1 MTGAP
6 EKVVAY
12 ARVSTAEQA
21 DGMSLDAQLR
31 SIRAYAEQ
39 RSLAI
44 IAEFIERGASATDD
58 TRPEF
63 QRMIEALLSP
73 ANEAGAVV
81 VIHTSRFMR
90 DVELARRYKR
100 ELRKHGV
107 RVLAVQQ
114 ELADDAN
121 GELMEGVYE
130 LFDQHESRIIGARTR
145 AAMKENIRQGYFNG
159 TKPPFGFT
167 VERVTSPSGKPK
179 RRLVPDAAEVP
190 VVRQVFE
197 LYVAGRGAKAVAR
210 ALNERDVAYRDLK
223 WNRDRVLGVIEDT
236 VAVGRYV
243 WGRVDGRTRAKRAS
257 AEHVA
262 TSVPAL
268 IEPELFE
275 AAQQVRR
282 QRDPVKS
289 ERRWSPSTQLLGGLL
304 RCGKCGE
311 SYQLETSGKR
321 DKAGAATH
329 RYYNCRTA
337 CRAGREACRG
347 FRVRQEQLD
356 RAVLRHLGDEV
367 FTEERCRA
375 ILRDVISSE
384 SDLRQRLAG
393 CRRDLES
400 RRADLDG
407 RIARWCD
414 AFEQGGDLAALGV
427 DRLRTLREERADVER
442 QLSTTAV
449 EAPAPLPPYLFK
461 PEVVERFRKR
471 LKATL
476 RDPETG
482 VAREYLRRLVDRI
495 VITDGDVVV
504 EGRGSAAAALMAES
518 RGGRAVSTTATKVRT
533 HVVGWRPRY
542 DSNVRPTV

>member
-1 MTGAP
+1 MTNHV

-12 ARVSTAEQA
+12 VRVSTAEQA

-31 SIRAYAEQ
+31 AIRAYAEQ
-39 RSLAI
+39 RNLAI
-44 IAEFIERGASATDD
+44 VAEFVERGASATDD

-159 TKPPFGFT
+159 TKPPFGFA
-167 VERVTSPSGKPK
+167 VERVTSPSGKAK
-179 RRLVPDAAEVP
+179 RRLVAEP
-190 VVRQVFE
+190 QEARLVREVFS
-197 LYVAGRGAKAVAR
+197 LYLAGSGAKAVAR
-210 ALNERDVAYRDLK
+210 SLNQRGILYRGLS
-223 WNRDRVLGVIEDT
+223 WNRDRVLGVIDDT
-236 VAVGRYV
+236 AAIGRYV

-257 AEHVA
+257 TEHVVTA
-262 TSVPAL
+262 VPAL
-268 IEPELFE
+268 IESELFDG
-275 AAQQVRR
+275 AQKVRR

-289 ERRWSPSTQLLGGLL
+289 ERRPSASTQLLGGLL

-311 SYQLETSGKR
+311 TYQLETSGKR
-321 DKAGAATH
+321 NRAGQALH

-347 FRVRQEQLD
+347 FRVRTDVLD
-356 RAVLRHLGDEV
+356 HAVLNHLGDEL

-375 ILRDVISSE
+375 ILLDVTTSE
-384 SDLRQRLAG
+384 SELRQRLAE
-393 CRRDLES
+393 RRRELET

-407 RIARWCD
+407 RITRWCE
-414 AFEQGGDLAALGV
+414 AFEQGGDLAAIGV
-427 DRLRTLREERADVER
+427 DRLRALREEREDVER

-461 PEVVERFRKR
+461 PEAVERFRKR
-471 LKATL
+471 LKVTL

-495 VITDGDVVV
+495 VISDGDVVV
-504 EGRGSAAAALMAES
+504 EGKASAATALMAES
-518 RGGRAVSTTATKVRT
+518 RGGPAVSTTATKVRT

>member
-1 MTGAP
+1 MTNHA

-12 ARVSTAEQA
+12 VRVSTAEQA
-21 DGMSLDAQLR
+21 DGMSLGAQLR
-31 SIRAYAEQ
+31 AIRGYAEQ
-39 RSLAI
+39 RSLTI
-44 IAEFIERGASATDD
+44 VSEFIERGASATDD
-58 TRPEF
+58 SRPEF

-73 ANEAGAVV
+73 ANEARAVI

-159 TKPPFGFT
+159 TKPPYGFA

-179 RRLVPDAAEVP
+179 RRLVPDAEEARIVREV
-190 VVRQVFE
+190 FN
-197 LYVAGRGAKAVAR
+197 LYLAGSGAKAVAR
-210 ALNERDVAYRDLK
+210 SLNQRGIPYRGLS
-223 WNRDRVLGVIEDT
+223 WNRDRVLGVIDDP
-236 VAVGRYV
+236 AAIGRYV

-257 AEHVA
+257 TEHVMTA
-262 TSVPAL
+262 VPAL
-268 IEPELFE
+268 IEPELFDT
-275 AAQQVRR
+275 AQEVRR

-289 ERRWSPSTQLLGGLL
+289 ERRPSASTQLLGGLL

-311 SYQLETSGKR
+311 TYQLETSGKR

-347 FRVRQEQLD
+347 FRVRTDVLD
-356 RAVLRHLGDEV
+356 RAVLNHLGDEL
-367 FTEERCRA
+367 FTVERCKG
-375 ILRDVISSE
+375 ILRDVIGSE
-384 SDLRQRLAG
+384 SEQRQRLGEA
-393 CRRDLES
+393 RRGLEA
-400 RRADLDG
+400 RRADLDQ
-407 RIARWCD
+407 RIARWCE
-414 AFEQGGDLAALGV
+414 AFEAGEELAQLGA
-427 DRLRTLREERADVER
+427 DRLRALREEREDVER
-442 QLSTTAV
+442 QLAATAM
-449 EAPAPLPPYLFK
+449 ASPAPLPPYLFK

-471 LKATL
+471 LKASL
-476 RDPETG
+476 RDPDTG

-495 VITDGDVVV
+495 VISDGDVVV
-504 EGRGSAAAALMAES
+504 EGRATAAAALMAES
-518 RGGRAVSTTATKVRT
+518 RGGPAVSTTATKVRT
-533 HVVGWRPRY
+533 HVVGWRARE
-542 DSNVRPTV
+542 DSNL

>member
-1 MTGAP
+1 MTTLDNN
-6 EKVVAY
+6 VVAY

-31 SIRAYAEQ
+31 AIRAYAEQ
-39 RSLAI
+39 RNLFI

-58 TRPEF
+58 SRPEF

-73 ANEAGAVV
+73 ANEARAVV

-179 RRLVPDAAEVP
+179 RRLLPDAAEAP
-190 VVRQVFE
+190 LVRQVFE

-210 ALNERDVAYRDLK
+210 TLNERGVPYRDLN
-223 WNRDRVLGVIEDT
+223 WSRDRVLGVIDDT
-236 VAVGRYV
+236 VAVGKYV
-243 WGRVDGRTRAKRAS
+243 WGRVDGRTGAKRDR

-262 TSVPAL
+262 TAVPAL
-268 IEPELFE
+268 IEPGLFD
-275 AAQQVRR
+275 AAQEVRR
-282 QRDPVKS
+282 KRDPVKG
-289 ERRWSPSTQLLGGLL
+289 ERRGSPSTQILGGLL

-311 SYQLETSGKR
+311 TYQLETSGKR
-321 DKAGAATH
+321 NRAGAATH

-347 FRVRQEQLD
+347 FRVRTDVLD
-356 RAVLRHLGDEV
+356 HAVLSHLGDEL
-367 FTEERCRA
+367 FTEERCRNM
-375 ILRDVISSE
+375 LQDVISSE
-384 SDLRQRLAG
+384 SEVRQRLAEH
-393 CRRDLES
+393 RRGLQA
-400 RRADLDG
+400 RQTDLDA
-407 RIARWCD
+407 RIARWCQ

-427 DRLRTLREERADVER
+427 DRLRALREEREDVER
-442 QLSTTAV
+442 QLATAAL
-449 EAPAPLPPYLFK
+449 EAPGPLPPYLFK

-476 RDPETG
+476 TAEDTG

-495 VITDGDVVV
+495 VINDGDVVV
-504 EGRGSAAAALMAES
+504 EGRASAAAALMAES
-518 RGGRAVSTTATKVRT
+518 RGSPAVSTTATKVRT
-533 HVVGWRPRY
+533 HVVGWRARE
-542 DSNVRPTV
+542 DSNL